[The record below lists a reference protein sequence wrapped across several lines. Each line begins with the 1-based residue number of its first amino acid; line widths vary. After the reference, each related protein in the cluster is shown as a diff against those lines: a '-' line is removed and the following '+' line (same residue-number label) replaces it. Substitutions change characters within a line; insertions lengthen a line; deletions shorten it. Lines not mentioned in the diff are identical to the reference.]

1 MQRTDLIFGVVSLC
15 VLAGCT
21 VEAEVV
27 PHAEGDVT
35 TTEIEE
41 EVAVA
46 IADLPAAVR
55 AAALAAVPGIE
66 LEEAEQETEADGMH
80 YCVHGTAAGVFYE
93 VEIAPDG
100 TLLSIE
106 EGDDDEDGEGDDDG
120 DHEDGD
126 DD

>member
-1 MQRTDLIFGVVSLC
+1 MQRTDLILGVVSLC
-15 VLAGCT
+15 ALAGCT

-27 PHAEGDVT
+27 PHVEGDVT

-66 LEEAEQETEADGMH
+66 LEEAEQETEAAGMH

-106 EGDDDEDGEGDDDG
+106 EGDDEDEDDG
-120 DHEDGD
+120 DHDDGDDGD

>member
-1 MQRTDLIFGVVSLC
+1 MLRTDLILGVVSLC
-15 VLAGCT
+15 ALAGCT
-21 VEAEVV
+21 VEAESV
-27 PHAEGDVT
+27 PHVEGDVT

-93 VEIAPDG
+93 VEVAPDG

-106 EGDDDEDGEGDDDG
+106 EGDDEDDDDG

-126 DD
+126 DGDDD